1 MFVAHFDIDAF
12 YASVAVRDNPALRGK
27 PVAVAGSHR
36 RSVVLTASYEARSFG
51 VKSAIPLYRALE
63 LCPELTVVPPDM
75 AKYKMVSREV
85 FAIFSSRGHAVEGL
99 SMDEAFVDFG
109 DVSLDEATELAAA
122 IRAEVLEATRL
133 TVSGGVASGKLI
145 AKIASDS
152 CKPNGLL
159 SIAPGDEAAFL
170 APMPVGRLWGIG
182 PKTALRL
189 QTLGI
194 SSIGEVAALDDLRAR
209 EIFGSWGPEVR
220 DLARGIDR
228 RTVEP
233 ERETKSISTE
243 ETFEYD
249 VRDERRLIEL
259 LKEQA
264 RELADK
270 LEREDCSASTVGIKI
285 KRADFR
291 VFGRQ
296 THLLE
301 PTRDARRI
309 FRAAMHCLRR
319 AGLHGTPVRLLGLRV
334 ASLSL
339 GEPKQISFFDA
350 VQEKAP
356 AESTPTQ

>member
-12 YASVAVRDNPALRGK
+12 YASVAVRDNPALRGQ
-27 PVAVAGSHR
+27 PVAIAGNHR
-36 RSVVLTASYEARSFG
+36 RSVVLTASYEARPFG

-63 LCPELTVVPPDM
+63 LCPQLIVVPPDM
-75 AKYKMVSREV
+75 TKYKTVSREV
-85 FAIFSSRGHAVEGL
+85 FTIFGARGHAVEGL

-109 DVSLDEATELAAA
+109 DVTLDEATALAAT
-122 IRAEVLEATRL
+122 IRAEVFEATRL
-133 TVSGGVASGKLI
+133 TISAGVATGKLI

-152 CKPNGLL
+152 CKPDGLL
-159 SIAPGDEAAFL
+159 AIAPGEESAFL
-170 APMPVGRLWGIG
+170 APMAVGRLWGIG
-182 PKTALRL
+182 PKTAMRL

-194 SSIGEVAALDDLRAR
+194 SVIGDVAALDDMRAR

-249 VRDERRLIEL
+249 VRDQRRLIEL
-259 LKEQA
+259 LREQS
-264 RELADK
+264 RELAAK
-270 LEREDCSASTVGIKI
+270 LERENCSASTVGVKI

-296 THLLE
+296 THLHE
-301 PTRDARRI
+301 PTRDARLI
-309 FRAAMHCLRR
+309 FRAAIHCLKR
-319 AGLHGTPVRLLGLRV
+319 AELHGAPIRLLGLRV

-339 GEPKQISFFDA
+339 GEPKQISFF
-350 VQEKAP
+350 
-356 AESTPTQ
+356 ESATERTM